1 MGKKYRIAIVLKVLN
16 GGIGNYGVMVL
27 MVLNVAIVL
36 DGGIGKA
43 LYCRLARQK
52 KKKKK
57 KCSLNPVLAALLKVI
72 ITFWKLAVFSEI
84 KPNPPIFK
92 QK

>member
-52 KKKKK
+52 KKKKR
-57 KCSLNPVLAALLKVI
+57 NVH
-72 ITFWKLAVFSEI
+72 
-84 KPNPPIFK
+84 
-92 QK
+92 

>member
-27 MVLNVAIVL
+27 MVLNVGIVL

-57 KCSLNPVLAALLKVI
+57 RNVH
-72 ITFWKLAVFSEI
+72 
-84 KPNPPIFK
+84 
-92 QK
+92 